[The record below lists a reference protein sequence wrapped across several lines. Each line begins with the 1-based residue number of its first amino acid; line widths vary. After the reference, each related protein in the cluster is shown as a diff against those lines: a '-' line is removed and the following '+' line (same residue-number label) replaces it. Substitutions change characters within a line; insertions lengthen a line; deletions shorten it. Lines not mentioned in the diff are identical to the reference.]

1 MIKLI
6 LIVSLCLLPLALPKK
21 VTKIVKLKDF
31 NREGPF
37 IFLTKM
43 LMGSGNAQVDVS
55 YLYPFC
61 YA

>member
-6 LIVSLCLLPLALPKK
+6 IIIGICLLPLVQPKK
-21 VTKIVKLKDF
+21 VTKIIKLKDF

-55 YLYPFC
+55 YLYPYL